1 MPPPKPER
9 EQRSHGEDYPGSNE
23 AERPEEQ
30 YDAPPSGPGEPQPP
44 HPGSKPK
51 PADR

>member
-23 AERPEEQ
+23 PETPEEQ
-30 YDAPPSGPGEPQPP
+30 YDAPPSGPGEAQPP
-44 HPGSKPK
+44 DSGSKPK
-51 PADR
+51 PSDR

>member
-1 MPPPKPER
+1 MRLPKPER
-9 EQRSHGEDYPGSNE
+9 EQRSHGEDYPGSND

-30 YDAPPSGPGEPQPP
+30 YDAPPSGPAEPARP
-44 HPGSKPK
+44 HPRSKPK